1 MLSSVMAL
9 HCPDSLSAVA
19 DFFNEMTPAKLERL
33 GDIYGPGVEFHDPI
47 DDAIGLSQLRDVL
60 SNRFKEVTSAR
71 VKVMDA
77 HGDDRTGFLLWTL
90 TYQHGGNERVIHGTS
105 HFKFANDGRI
115 SAQRDHWD
123 ASFVL
128 YGELP
133 GLGWLMRI
141 IKRRARIIPEKAG
154 T

>member
-1 MLSSVMAL
+1 MAL
-9 HCPDSLSAVA
+9 HCPDSMSAVV

-47 DDAIGLSQLRDVL
+47 HDARGLAQLRDVL
-60 SNRFKEVTSAR
+60 SYRFQRMAAVT
-71 VKVMDA
+71 VKVEDA
-77 HGDDRTGFLLWTL
+77 HGDDRTGFLLWTV
-90 TYQHGGNERVIHGTS
+90 TYQHHGNGRVIHGTS

-115 SAQRDHWD
+115 SEQRDHWD
-123 ASFVL
+123 ASPAL

-133 GLGWLMRI
+133 VLGWLMRT
-141 IKRRARIIPEKAG
+141 IKRRARIIPEKAE

>member
-9 HCPDSLSAVA
+9 HCPDSMSAVA

-33 GDIYGPGVEFHDPI
+33 GDIYGPGVEFHDPVH
-47 DDAIGLSQLRDVL
+47 DAVGLSQLRDVL
-60 SNRFKEVTSAR
+60 AHRFKEMTSAR

-90 TYQHGGNERVIHGTS
+90 TYQHLGAERVIHGTS
-105 HFKFANDGRI
+105 HFKFAHDGRI

-133 GLGWLMRI
+133 VLGWVMRI
-141 IKRRARIIPEKAG
+141 IKRRAQIIPEKAG

>member
-1 MLSSVMAL
+1 MAL
-9 HCPDSLSAVA
+9 HCPDSMSAVA

-47 DDAIGLSQLRDVL
+47 HDAVGLSQLRGVL
-60 SNRFKEVTSAR
+60 SNRFKKMTSAR
-71 VKVMDA
+71 VKVIDA
-77 HGDDRTGFLLWTL
+77 HGDDRTGFLLWAV
-90 TYQHGGNERVIHGTS
+90 TYQQAGEERVIHGTS
-105 HFKFANDGRI
+105 HFKFAHDGRI

-128 YGELP
+128 YGEVP
-133 GLGWLMRI
+133 MLGWLMRI
-141 IKRRARIIPEKAG
+141 IQRRAQVIPENDD